1 MVKARNRE
9 FDAHV
14 NARRGDNESGRD
26 ELIPQIAWV
35 GMAIILLLIIANVDG
50 RLGGWLLIV
59 VVMGMIYAAHT
70 RKDASG
76 NPLI

>member
-1 MVKARNRE
+1 
-9 FDAHV
+9 
-14 NARRGDNESGRD
+14 
-26 ELIPQIAWV
+26 
-35 GMAIILLLIIANVDG
+35 MAIILLLIIANVDG